1 MKRVIGILLAAVCAQ
16 SFAAPNYIELK
27 PLTDVVDTRVG
38 AVKSGVKT
46 LPIITWGGDLATIYG
61 NGGASTQSNS
71 VFKQNGLS
79 FQLDREDVFAN
90 QLEDYLSGKTPYLRG
105 TMGMMSLAQ
114 DLLNEDPRT
123 RPVVFYQ
130 MTWSSGGDALVVKDS
145 IKSAK
150 GLKGKTIAI
159 QAYGPHTDYL
169 FTVLKDAGLK
179 PSDVTLKWLPD
190 LTGTDNSPMAAFYE
204 SDIDAAFVITPDAMA
219 LTSGGKMG
227 TGAEDSVKG
236 ARILM
241 STKTANRVIADVY
254 AVRSD
259 YYKANKREVETLRSA
274 LIASEE
280 GLSNLMRQRDTKS
293 AEYRSFMG
301 SAAQLLLDAQEA
313 IADTQGLYDDCE
325 FVKAPGNDQF
335 FNDARYPRNFEAL
348 TKATTSSL
356 YSLGLLASKTPSL
369 DKASAAFSSASQSQ
383 VAAPRFDRDKVSAV
397 VSRRQQQGALSDSEL
412 FSFEVFFAPNQNTF
426 SADQY
431 QAEFDRVVE
440 LASTYGGAIITVEG
454 HSDPMG
460 YLRAK
465 KEGQQPVVLGR
476 IKQSARNLSIT
487 RAQAVSSSVME
498 YAQNRG
504 VVLDASQFE
513 PIGHGIA
520 QPATGVC
527 GADPCAPKSEK
538 EWRSNMR
545 VMFRIIQVEAESDV
559 FRPL

>member
-79 FQLDREDVFAN
+79 FQLDREDIFAN

-280 GLSNLMRQRDTKS
+280 GLSNL
-293 AEYRSFMG
+293 
-301 SAAQLLLDAQEA
+301 
-313 IADTQGLYDDCE
+313 I
-325 FVKAPGNDQF
+325 
-335 FNDARYPRNFEAL
+335 
-348 TKATTSSL
+348 
-356 YSLGLLASKTPSL
+356 
-369 DKASAAFSSASQSQ
+369 
-383 VAAPRFDRDKVSAV
+383 
-397 VSRRQQQGALSDSEL
+397 
-412 FSFEVFFAPNQNTF
+412 
-426 SADQY
+426 
-431 QAEFDRVVE
+431 
-440 LASTYGGAIITVEG
+440 
-454 HSDPMG
+454 
-460 YLRAK
+460 
-465 KEGQQPVVLGR
+465 
-476 IKQSARNLSIT
+476 
-487 RAQAVSSSVME
+487 
-498 YAQNRG
+498 
-504 VVLDASQFE
+504 
-513 PIGHGIA
+513 
-520 QPATGVC
+520 
-527 GADPCAPKSEK
+527 
-538 EWRSNMR
+538 
-545 VMFRIIQVEAESDV
+545 
-559 FRPL
+559 